1 MHWYIPDR
9 WQNPKSFT
17 RLAHCV
23 PLPDVARLERVKC
36 TWMRCPTCTGTA
48 EYEEDLYPLMV
59 EHLGLRTSTRG
70 RSRSSGSVRGR
81 ARFGV
86 ARLVLLDVECLGDLV
101 DNSRHDVEV
110 AEAALVLVTRGYEG
124 IVVLAR
130 LSRGGI
136 GDGSV
141 LEGCV
146 ESSEGEGRD
155 AEEDERIRKLV
166 VWCCHR
172 NRKERRRLFGPVAL
186 SLPFLTTP
194 NTLLHPRAR
203 ARSRVLLLSSA
214 LSSCFSAKMDVR
226 HSHGTEV
233 FAVRACYEDDA
244 ADLIAVGG
252 AHSVEVLLLVSGGRA
267 PARADSSSL
276 ALPRQK
282 HPAKRSQTSTLD
294 PA

>member
-1 MHWYIPDR
+1 MCYIPDR

-23 PLPDVARLERVKC
+23 PLPDVARLERVKR
-36 TWMRCPTCTGTA
+36 TGRKCPTCAGAT
-48 EYEEDLYPLMV
+48 EDEEDLHPLMV

-70 RSRSSGSVRGR
+70 RSRSSGSVRKCAG
-81 ARFGV
+81 FGV
-86 ARLVLLDVECLGDLV
+86 ARLVLLDVERLGDLV
-101 DNSRHDVEV
+101 DNSRHDAEV
-110 AEAALVLVTRGYEG
+110 AEGALFLVTRGYEG
-124 IVVLAR
+124 VVVLAG
-130 LSRGGI
+130 LGRGGI

-146 ESSEGEGRD
+146 ESGEGEGGD

-186 SLPFLTTP
+186 SLPVLTTP
-194 NTLLHPRAR
+194 NILHTPRAR
-203 ARSRVLLLSSA
+203 ARRRVLLPSSA
-214 LSSCFSAKMDVR
+214 LSRRFSPKMDVR

-276 ALPRQK
+276 ALPRQN